1 MDPEFW
7 LSAGYVGIFLIS
19 LLGGTLL
26 PLSSEVVLYAGL
38 ESGFLPIYIL
48 IAAGLGNSL
57 AIGINYYMG
66 LKGGEILLQKRPG
79 LSKQVKRLER
89 YGMGMLLFSWLPIIG
104 DPLTVAAGVIR
115 YPVWSF
121 ILICVSLRWLR
132 YIVIIYVWL

>member
-7 LSAGYVGIFLIS
+7 LSAGYVGFFLIS

-38 ESGFLPIYIL
+38 ESGFLPAYIL

-66 LKGGEILLQKRPG
+66 LKGGELLLQKRPG
-79 LSKQVKRLER
+79 LSKQVARLRR

-104 DPLTVAAGVIR
+104 DPLTLAAGVIR

-121 ILICVSLRWLR
+121 ILICVTLRWLR